1 MYCCLL
7 LFSLLVCFL
16 YSGVPVWMHKFKNA
30 ISFYWI
36 DHYVTPLSLTT
47 VFLLKS
53 VLPDITTPT
62 FIWFP
67 FAWNIFWFQ
76 WLFSIAFLLF
86 HLSVLSFSLFLLLAL
101 GLVHSF
107 SSTLSCKVR
116 WLEIFFYSTCSYT
129 FPSQHCFA
137 SHCFEVFLFSSEY
150 FLITL
155 WCLLCFQFSSFLF
168 SNVILLWS
176 EILLCISFLIY
187 RICVLTVLEN
197 VPCSYVTMHML
208 LLGRMIHVPVTSTWF
223 IQFCFLPYLLS
234 GCSAHCWMGYWTL

>member
-1 MYCCLL
+1 MDWSLCNSLVSYYSLSFKVCFARYNYSNFHLVSICMEY
-7 LFSLLVCFL
+7 LLVSMTFL
-16 YSGVPVWMHKFKNA
+16 YC
-30 ISFYWI
+30 ISI
-36 DHYVTPLSLTT
+36 
-47 VFLLKS
+47 
-53 VLPDITTPT
+53 
-62 FIWFP
+62 
-67 FAWNIFWFQ
+67 
-76 WLFSIAFLLF
+76 LF